1 MTSAKFSGFWIPPLV
16 SILDHPIVPG
26 LQLFCKRCHRPVVY
40 NHTSAIVLSSNHDSG
55 FGDSNEIPLLSRL
68 RFDSKDFGK

>member
-1 MTSAKFSGFWIPPLV
+1 MHFRNENKSQLDEPTSC
-16 SILDHPIVPG
+16 PG
-26 LQLFCKRCHRPVVY
+26 LQLSCKRCHRPVVY
-40 NHTSAIVLSSNHDSG
+40 NHTSAIVLSSNHDLG